1 VKINID
7 KLILVTYSLLVI
19 LSLIMATP
27 AIPEI
32 IPEQFS
38 HGVDTIPTLD
48 PSVTLSAQDEH
59 RKKLHEA
66 FQRWKL
72 RGFTI
77 SQMTDYGCWDKP
89 DAKPNNL
96 DTPIHPLYQTHIWM
110 NGIGLIGNGYS
121 GKWEMKNPIVRK
133 ALEPCLRL
141 ASLLLLRASTRPL

>member
-1 VKINID
+1 
-7 KLILVTYSLLVI
+7 
-19 LSLIMATP
+19 MATP
-27 AIPEI
+27 MIAEI

-48 PSVTLSAQDEH
+48 PKVTLSAQDEH

-66 FQRWKL
+66 FQKWKL
-72 RGFTI
+72 KGFTI

-96 DTPIHPLYQTHIWM
+96 NSPIHPLYQHHLWM
-110 NGIGLIGNGYS
+110 NGVGLTGNGYP
-121 GKWEMKNPIVRK
+121 GKWEMRNPIVRK

>member
-1 VKINID
+1 VKIKIQ

-27 AIPEI
+27 VIPEI
-32 IPEQFS
+32 IPERFS
-38 HGVDTIPTLD
+38 HGIDTIPTLD
-48 PSVTLSAQDEH
+48 PSVTLPAQDEH

-96 DTPIHPLYQTHIWM
+96 DTPIHPLY
-110 NGIGLIGNGYS
+110 
-121 GKWEMKNPIVRK
+121 
-133 ALEPCLRL
+133 
-141 ASLLLLRASTRPL
+141 